1 MLEPRPTCFRISN
14 FQPQDFEPEAGRKS
28 KTQVVVVVV
37 VAAVSD
43 RGRFLSGPV

>member
-28 KTQVVVVVV
+28 KTQVVVVV
-37 VAAVSD
+37 AAVSD